1 MLREVSLH
9 LIEQFERVLRCD
21 DDPARRNDAI
31 TILQRWQHH
40 DMLEDAVQ
48 QRARTLVCEFAAVP
62 DVS

>member
-21 DDPARRNDAI
+21 DNPARRNDAI
-31 TILQRWQHH
+31 TILQRCQQH
-40 DMLEDAVQ
+40 DMLDDAVR